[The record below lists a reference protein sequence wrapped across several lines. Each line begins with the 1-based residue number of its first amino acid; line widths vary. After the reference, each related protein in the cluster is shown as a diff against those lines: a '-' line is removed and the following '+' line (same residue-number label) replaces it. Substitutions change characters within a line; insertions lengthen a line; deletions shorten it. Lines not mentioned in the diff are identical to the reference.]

1 MKHKPLTNEEVAY
14 FCEQLGMMIEAG
26 IPLADGLEALA
37 QEADDQRLKEVA
49 EQLCT
54 AMNEDITLAAAME
67 RLGIFPDYAV
77 KTVKIGLV
85 TGRLENTLKGLSE
98 YYEKRADIRS
108 TVTSAFSHPLLLL
121 AMMTVVVIVM
131 VVKIIPMFRDIF
143 FRFDESAAAAAE
155 SSVDFAYK
163 LGIVLMTVLLAVLV
177 IAAVTA
183 LLSAFPKTRKALYGA
198 GTNFIFTRK
207 ISESVAMADVTSALC
222 MMAECGISPEESLE
236 LAKGLTGNR
245 RISARL
251 DECEKLV
258 LEGEGFAD
266 AVKKSGLLNPMDS
279 HSLRS
284 AYKAGTFETAWRKIS
299 ERCRNECD
307 RRIYGAVSLI
317 EPIMIGI
324 IAVMIGSLLLAVM
337 LPMTDIISSLG

>member
-1 MKHKPLTNEEVAY
+1 MKQKPLTNEEIAY

-26 IPLADGLEALA
+26 IPLADGLETLS
-37 QEADDQRLKEVA
+37 EESDDQQLKNICK
-49 EQLCT
+49 QLSES
-54 AMNEDITLAAAME
+54 MNDDITLAAAME
-67 RLGIFPDYAV
+67 KLGIFPDYAV
-77 KTVKIGLV
+77 KTIKIGLV
-85 TGRLENTLKGLSE
+85 TGRLESTLKGVAE

-155 SSVDFAYK
+155 SSVELAYR
-163 LGIVLMTVLLAVLV
+163 LGIVLMAVLSAVLV

-183 LLSAFPKTRKALYGA
+183 LLSVFPKTRKALSA
-198 GTNFIFTRK
+198 FLNNNIFSAK
-207 ISESVAMADVTSALC
+207 ISESIAMADITNALC

-236 LAKGLTGNR
+236 LAKGLTGNK

-251 DECEKLV
+251 VECEKLV
-258 LEGEGFAD
+258 LDGDGYAD
-266 AVKKSGLLNPMDS
+266 AVKKSGLLDPLDA
-279 HSLRS
+279 HSLRT

-299 ERCRNECD
+299 ERCQSECD

-317 EPIMIGI
+317 EPIIIGI
-324 IAVMIGSLLLAVM
+324 IAVIIGSLLLAVM
-337 LPMTDIISSLG
+337 LPMTDIISTLG